1 MLKFGKKNI
10 VVNLIDESI
19 EEAFSFVLNTGNNIN
34 MVEPLRDFNGFSWN
48 VIAKDIEDL
57 NCNLIYQNIIY
68 LVGNKFVDKWVNN
81 YEPLVDYFDLFQSE
95 IEKKYGKR
103 IKNNIITYLLK
114 LSIILKSN
122 IDENFKKEIQNKRE
136 DLEQDYFELEN
147 RELYLVKISKLKK
160 KYERNIRNIDKIMSD
175 KNLLLEEYESRN
187 EKLPIEKKIF
197 SIRVLKNIL
206 KEERQNLLKEI
217 EKCNNMINP
226 KCFLQNK
233 KNIEEK
239 LKYIDNC
246 EDVDYDLE
254 SELKKYLIGL
264 QKQIIKCINIDIKN
278 ATEKSE
284 LIELI
289 YKFRYYNLLVID
301 KNKCIFEQKELKN
314 ILKTV
319 CKALIDKAID
329 KKIIIKIFEDDNI
342 NYEITSKLLLSKIIL
357 LQDINIKIV
366 EKKDGIY
373 LIIYDEQIEENKV
386 KLDNITKKQINV
398 KLNKNVKLFI

>member
-1 MLKFGKKNI
+1 MQKFGKKNI

-81 YEPLVDYFDLFQSE
+81 YEPLVDYFDLFQSQ

-103 IKNNIITYLLK
+103 IKNNIIKYLLK
-114 LSIILKSN
+114 LSIILKMN
-122 IDENFKKEIQNKRE
+122 IDENFKKEIQNKRNN
-136 DLEQDYFELEN
+136 LEHEYFELEN
-147 RELYLVKISKLKK
+147 RELYIVKISKLKK
-160 KYERNIRNIDKIMSD
+160 KYEKNIKKIDKIMND

-197 SIRVLKNIL
+197 SIRVLKDIL
-206 KEERQNLLKEI
+206 KEERKNLLKEI
-217 EKCNNMINP
+217 ENCNNMINP
-226 KCFLQNK
+226 KFFIQNK
-233 KNIEEK
+233 KKIEEK
-239 LKYIDNC
+239 LKYIENY
-246 EDVDYDLE
+246 ENLDLKN
-254 SELKKYLIGL
+254 ELKKYLILL
-264 QKQIIKCINIDIKN
+264 QKQIIKCINIDINN
-278 ATEKSE
+278 AVDKTA

-301 KNKCIFEQKELKN
+301 KRQYIFEQKELKN
-314 ILKTV
+314 ILKAVFKT
-319 CKALIDKAID
+319 LIDKAIE
-329 KKIIIKIFEDDNI
+329 KKIIIKIFEDDKI
-342 NYEITSKLLLSKIIL
+342 NYEITSKLLLSKIIS
-357 LQDINIKIV
+357 LQDINIRI
-366 EKKDGIY
+366 EEEDDGIY
-373 LIIYDEQIEENKV
+373 LIIYDEQIEENKI

-398 KLNKNVKLFI
+398 KLNKNIKLFI